1 MSSRTW
7 GDRLRTVAATATRRE
22 QAVATSNVKLSC
34 AYLGVKSDTGYG
46 AAARVRK
53 KSTVAFNWVASNPNF
68 EARAIVE
75 LDANNACDRGIKIP
89 ESWKSAIRFDAEK
102 IASDSADKLKRQHQL
117 DSCECSVL
125 GCPKPAPLRSIEQPL
140 GVGSC
145 LALQHRSGARLS
157 YLLAA
162 HVYDDIWYA
171 HRGSMRDV
179 EMDDDAPFRPRDLK
193 LVDILRD
200 ALEPG
205 EPLSKRRCPVHAR
218 APELREAARRRR
230 EDWELCCAYAAIKA
244 EETRAA
250 QQRRDMD
257 PSIVASI
264 FERNPFGFTNSNL
277 FVRCKWVSQDGE
289 QKMETFHVSLRALM
303 TRGVPAPESMAISD
317 MALLRRLQEVAI
329 DETNRTKCKCKY
341 LGVKHGG
348 RYYPHPKDWVF
359 LIESRTHARVHFE
372 WEGVR
377 QGSDGEPYRVDM
389 RCNNILHLGRNIK
402 GNPLSR
408 VCASNLIFHPE
419 FAQGVADAVRAG
431 IVFKGIAYESE
442 RPEIVPELP
451 LGGRDVQD
459 EDGPRK

>member
-68 EARAIVE
+68 EQRAIVE
-75 LDANNACDRGIKIP
+75 LDANHACQRGAKMP
-89 ESWKSAIRFDAEK
+89 ESWKSAIRYDAEH
-102 IASDSADKLKRQHQL
+102 IASDSAEKLKRQHQL

-145 LALQHRSGARLS
+145 LTLQHRSGARLS
-157 YLLAA
+157 YLLSA

-264 FERNPFGFTNSNL
+264 FERNQIG
-277 FVRCKWVSQDGE
+277 RA
-289 QKMETFHVSLRALM
+289 HV
-303 TRGVPAPESMAISD
+303 
-317 MALLRRLQEVAI
+317 
-329 DETNRTKCKCKY
+329 
-341 LGVKHGG
+341 
-348 RYYPHPKDWVF
+348 
-359 LIESRTHARVHFE
+359 
-372 WEGVR
+372 
-377 QGSDGEPYRVDM
+377 
-389 RCNNILHLGRNIK
+389 
-402 GNPLSR
+402 
-408 VCASNLIFHPE
+408 
-419 FAQGVADAVRAG
+419 
-431 IVFKGIAYESE
+431 
-442 RPEIVPELP
+442 
-451 LGGRDVQD
+451 
-459 EDGPRK
+459 